1 MTHRACAPGPLAPVT
16 TRFWRMFVVSLLL
29 VAGHAMAAPATAA
42 NDQLTEILQRRVL
55 RVAVPKE
62 FPPFGSI
69 QNGEVS
75 GYDISIARILAL
87 DLGVRVELVP
97 VSSPDRL
104 PFLNDGKVDLVIAS
118 LGKTPE
124 REQQI
129 DFSVAYAPLYLGV
142 FGRKSAPPDMAGRKV
157 AVTKGSLEATELQR
171 VAPTAVPLEFDN
183 SKDIIQAYVTGK
195 VDRIAVGSAV
205 IESIS
210 DTAVRDDTKL
220 LLMIKNS
227 PCYIGVRK
235 GQSALLARVNKVLTQ
250 AKQSGVMTINA
261 MLYFK
266 TTLPPD
272 FFKD

>member
-1 MTHRACAPGPLAPVT
+1 MTHRASANGLFSLFSIRLWGTLASV
-16 TRFWRMFVVSLLL
+16 LLL
-29 VAGHAMAAPATAA
+29 AGQAMAAPAAPA
-42 NDQLTEILQRRVL
+42 NDQLAEILQRRVL

-69 QNGEVS
+69 QHGEVT
-75 GYDISIARILAL
+75 GYDISIARIIGL

-97 VSSPDRL
+97 VASPDRL

-142 FGRKSAPPDMAGRKV
+142 FGRKNAPPDMAGRKV

-171 VAPTAVPLEFDN
+171 VAPNAVPLEFDN
-183 SKDIIQAYVTGK
+183 SKDIIQAYASGK
-195 VDRIAVGSAV
+195 VDRIAVGSPV

-210 DTAVRDDTKL
+210 DSTVRDDTKL
-220 LLMIKNS
+220 LLTIKDS

-235 GQSALLARVNKVLTQ
+235 GQAALLARVNKILTQ
-250 AKQSGVMTINA
+250 AKKSGVMTINA
-261 MLYFK
+261 LLYFK